1 MHSKSD
7 NIEVMNYDNAN
18 KIIKEVFESLLS
30 RFKLD

>member
-18 KIIKEVFESLLS
+18 KIIKEVFELLLS